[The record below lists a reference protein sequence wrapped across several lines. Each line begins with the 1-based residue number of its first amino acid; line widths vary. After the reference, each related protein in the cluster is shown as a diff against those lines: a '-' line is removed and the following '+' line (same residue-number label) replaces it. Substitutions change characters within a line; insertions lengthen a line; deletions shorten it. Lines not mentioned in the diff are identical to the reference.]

1 MKNMFTNSITGLS
14 ALALLSCHHPQI
26 AAPQDQF
33 MQNLQELCGKAFAGT
48 LVSTDAADDDLA
60 GQPMVM
66 HIRSCTDTEIQIP
79 FYVGDDRSRTWIL
92 TKTDEG
98 LRLKHRHNHEDGTA
112 DGVSMYGGN
121 TTHTG
126 STTAQEFPVDQ
137 ESVDMFVKEGLNVS
151 VTNIWS
157 VKLTDTLY
165 TYEMRRK
172 GRLFRVE
179 FDLSKAVPTPQ
190 KPW

>member
-1 MKNMFTNSITGLS
+1 MKTIFTYSISGLS
-14 ALALLSCHHPQI
+14 AFVLLSCS
-26 AAPQDQF
+26 ANTTAPQDQF
-33 MQNLQELCGKAFAGT
+33 MQNLQDLCGKAFAGK

-92 TKTDEG
+92 TKTDAG
-98 LRLKHRHNHEDGTA
+98 LRLKHRHNHEDGKA

-121 TTHTG
+121 TTHAG
-126 STTAQEFPVDQ
+126 SITVQEFPVDQ

-157 VKLTDTLY
+157 VQLTDTLY

>member
-1 MKNMFTNSITGLS
+1 MKTIFTYSISGLS
-14 ALALLSCHHPQI
+14 AFVLLSCS
-26 AAPQDQF
+26 ANTTAPQDQF
-33 MQNLQELCGKAFAGT
+33 MQNLQDLCGKAFAGK

-92 TKTDEG
+92 TKTDAG

-121 TTHTG
+121 TTHAG
-126 STTAQEFPVDQ
+126 SITVQEFPVDQ

-157 VKLTDTLY
+157 VQLTDTLY